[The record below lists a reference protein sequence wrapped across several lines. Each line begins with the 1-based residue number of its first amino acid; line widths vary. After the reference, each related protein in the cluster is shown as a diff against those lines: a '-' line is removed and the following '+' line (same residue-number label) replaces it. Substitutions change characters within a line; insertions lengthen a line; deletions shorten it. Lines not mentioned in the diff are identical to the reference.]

1 MTGIKKRTAGDL
13 TQYDP
18 QKGLLKISVMEGLED
33 RFRRAKDAD
42 GLMKAIEEKM
52 SEQRNFVVWWEK
64 QDKQHGSRGIGKKV
78 ESQYSYPTLE
88 KLGTDKQT
96 IHRWRKL
103 VDGKKFEKEVAAQQ
117 EKAIRRI
124 EYSTTDTIANKHTG
138 EQENYTPEEVIDSVR
153 KVLGTIDLD
162 PASSVFAQ
170 KVVKAKKYFTV
181 DDNGL
186 DKPWHGNVF
195 LNPPYQMPEIRDF
208 TDKLIEELPNIS
220 SAILLTNNNTDTK
233 WFYKCATNSVAV
245 CFTKGRINFYKVDAE
260 KTYPTNGQA
269 FFYFGDDLDKFKEVF
284 SDIGLVMS
292 VIS

>member
-1 MTGIKKRTAGDL
+1 VTGIKKRTAGDL

-52 SEQRNFVVWWEK
+52 SEQRNFVVWWDGLG
-64 QDKQHGSRGIGKKV
+64 DKRGRPKKTSQISDVLQIADLGIGK
-78 ESQYSYPTLE
+78 
-88 KLGTDKQT
+88 DT

>member
-52 SEQRNFVVWWEK
+52 SEQRNFVVWWDGLG
-64 QDKQHGSRGIGKKV
+64 DKRGRPKKTSQISDVLQIADLGIGK
-78 ESQYSYPTLE
+78 
-88 KLGTDKQT
+88 DT

-103 VDGKKFEKEVAAQQ
+103 KDEEKFEKEVANQQ